1 MASLSGPNEE
11 SKEMKMSK
19 VITSKDAS
27 PITFDNV
34 DGSSINQNDLT
45 TSAPNSAA
53 AKNSGK
59 AVQVVTA
66 GVRFNSPA

>member
-1 MASLSGPNEE
+1 
-11 SKEMKMSK
+11 MSK

-45 TSAPNSAA
+45 TSTPNNAT
-53 AKNSGK
+53 AKNANK
-59 AVQVVTA
+59 VVQVVVA

>member
-1 MASLSGPNEE
+1 
-11 SKEMKMSK
+11 MSK

-45 TSAPNSAA
+45 TSTPNSAA
-53 AKNSGK
+53 AKNASK
-59 AVQVVTA
+59 VVQVVVA

>member
-1 MASLSGPNEE
+1 
-11 SKEMKMSK
+11 MSK

-53 AKNSGK
+53 AKNGK
-59 AVQVVTA
+59 SVQVVTA

>member
-1 MASLSGPNEE
+1 
-11 SKEMKMSK
+11 MSK

-45 TSAPNSAA
+45 TSTPNSAA
-53 AKNSGK
+53 AKNANK
-59 AVQVVTA
+59 VVQVVVA

>member
-1 MASLSGPNEE
+1 
-11 SKEMKMSK
+11 MSK
-19 VITSKDAS
+19 LITSKDAS

-34 DGSSINQNDLT
+34 DGSSVNQNDLT